1 MAEDEKRKEENEI
14 FKNEILEAAKE
25 VREPKGIEM
34 KRGGYERVKVVQV
47 TRQEVTGGVK
57 LKVET
62 LKL

>member
-14 FKNEILEAAKE
+14 FKNEILEVAKE

-47 TRQEVTGGVK
+47 TRQRR
-57 LKVET
+57 
-62 LKL
+62 